1 MFKEESKLMS
11 YLAKVRTFNGKRY
24 KLHNDYLKSSTAEW
38 EAGKL
43 RSRGWKVRVIK
54 QLGLYG
60 VYKRR

>member
-1 MFKEESKLMS
+1 MAFLPKT
-11 YLAKVRTFNGKRY
+11 RIFNGKRY
-24 KLHNDYLKSSTAEW
+24 RLHDDYLKRDTAEW

-43 RSRGWKVRVIK
+43 QSKDWKVQIVK